1 MTSTPS
7 TPSTERTADPADR
20 VREAAGFLAARSR
33 VRPLE
38 ILFWLVCFAALF
50 VGRSHHLLLAEIA
63 ILALFAVSLDLI
75 LGYAGIVS
83 LGHAAFFGLGAY
95 AAGILARS
103 GIGDPLIGLAAAAA
117 VAAAAGFV
125 TSFLVL
131 RGADLTRLMITL
143 GVASLLYEA
152 ANKLSDVTGGADGLQ
167 GIVVG
172 PLFGRFDF
180 DLYGTTAFAYGL
192 GVLFVVV
199 LGLRILVHSPFGH
212 ALRAIRDNPLRAR
225 AVGIPVERRLVA
237 VYTLAAA
244 IAGLAGALSCQT
256 TAFVSLDVL
265 DFHRS
270 AEVLLVLVIGGS
282 GRLYGAIVGAIVFR
296 LAQDVLSSL
305 TPEYWQFWMGLGL
318 VVLVVVGRDRLAGAV
333 AALFAR
339 SPLGR
344 STQEARP

>member
-1 MTSTPS
+1 MTPIDLPS
-7 TPSTERTADPADR
+7 SRK
-20 VREAAGFLAARSR
+20 AAVGAASAFLAAQSR
-33 VRPLE
+33 LRPLE
-38 ILFWLVCFAALF
+38 IAFWVIAFAALF
-50 VGRSHHLLLAEIA
+50 VGRSHHLLLAEIT

-95 AAGILARS
+95 AAGILAQS
-103 GIGDPLIGLAAAAA
+103 GHGDPLLGLLVAAGVAA
-117 VAAAAGFV
+117 VVGFI

-143 GVASLLYEA
+143 GVASLLYEG
-152 ANKLSDVTGGADGLQ
+152 ANKLDGLTGGADGLQ

-172 PLFGRFDF
+172 AVLGRFEF
-180 DLYGTTAFAYGL
+180 DLYGTTAFAYAL
-192 GVLFVVV
+192 AVLFVVM
-199 LGLRILVHSPFGH
+199 LGLRVVVHSPFGH
-212 ALRAIRDNPLRAR
+212 ALRAIRDNRLRAR

-237 VYTLAAA
+237 VYTLSAA
-244 IAGLAGALSCQT
+244 IAGIAGALSCQT

-296 LAQDVLSSL
+296 LAQDVLSAM
-305 TPEYWQFWMGLGL
+305 TPQYWQFWIGLGL
-318 VVLVVVGRDRLAGAV
+318 VVLVLVGRDRLDD
-333 AALFAR
+333 
-339 SPLGR
+339 LGR
-344 STQEARP
+344 SLVRRILPARRPGEDTP

>member
-1 MTSTPS
+1 MTTPPLPAS
-7 TPSTERTADPADR
+7 RADA
-20 VREAAGFLAARSR
+20 VASAKAFLGAQSR

-38 ILFWLVCFAALF
+38 IAFWLVAFAALF
-50 VGRSHHLLLAEIA
+50 VGRSHHLLLAEIT

-95 AAGILARS
+95 AAGILAQS
-103 GIGDPLIGLAAAAA
+103 GHGDPLSGLVVAAGVAA
-117 VAAAAGFV
+117 VAGFV
-125 TSFLVL
+125 SSFLVL

-152 ANKLSDVTGGADGLQ
+152 ANKMDWLTGGADGLQ
-167 GIVVG
+167 GIMIA
-172 PLFGRFDF
+172 PLLGRFDF
-180 DLYGTTAFAYGL
+180 DLYGTTAFAYAL
-192 GVLFVVV
+192 GVLFVVM
-199 LGLRILVHSPFGH
+199 LALRVVVHSPFGH
-212 ALRAIRDNPLRAR
+212 ALRAIRDNRLRAR

-237 VYTLAAA
+237 VYTLSAA

-282 GRLYGAIVGAIVFR
+282 GRLYGAIVGAVVFR
-296 LAQDVLSSL
+296 FAQDVLSAM
-305 TPEYWQFWMGLGL
+305 TPQYWQFWVGLGL
-318 VVLVVVGRDRLAGAV
+318 VILVLIGRDRLDDLGRRLV
-333 AALFAR
+333 ARVLPARR
-339 SPLGR
+339 SPEG
-344 STQEARP
+344 TP

>member
-1 MTSTPS
+1 MTTP
-7 TPSTERTADPADR
+7 TLPASR
-20 VREAAGFLAARSR
+20 AEAVASAKAFLGAQSR

-38 ILFWLVCFAALF
+38 IAFWLLAFAALF
-50 VGRSHHLLLAEIA
+50 VGRSHHLLLAEIT

-95 AAGILARS
+95 AAGILAQS
-103 GIGDPLIGLAAAAA
+103 GHGDPLSGLVVAAGVAA
-117 VAAAAGFV
+117 VAGFV
-125 TSFLVL
+125 SSFLVL

-152 ANKLSDVTGGADGLQ
+152 ANKMDWLTGGADGLQ
-167 GIVVG
+167 GIMIA
-172 PLFGRFDF
+172 PLLGRFDF
-180 DLYGTTAFAYGL
+180 DLYGTTAFAYAL
-192 GVLFVVV
+192 GVLFVVM
-199 LGLRILVHSPFGH
+199 LALRVVVHSPFGH
-212 ALRAIRDNPLRAR
+212 ALRAIRDNRLRAR

-237 VYTLAAA
+237 VYTLSAA

-282 GRLYGAIVGAIVFR
+282 GRLYGAIVGAVVFR
-296 LAQDVLSSL
+296 FAQDVLSAM
-305 TPEYWQFWMGLGL
+305 TPQYWQFWVGLGL
-318 VVLVVVGRDRLAGAV
+318 VILVLIGRDRLDDLGRRLV
-333 AALFAR
+333 ARVLPARR
-339 SPLGR
+339 SPEG
-344 STQEARP
+344 TP

>member
-1 MTSTPS
+1 MTTPTLPAS
-7 TPSTERTADPADR
+7 RADA
-20 VREAAGFLAARSR
+20 VASAKAFLGAQSR

-38 ILFWLVCFAALF
+38 IAFWLLAFAALF
-50 VGRSHHLLLAEIA
+50 VGRSHHLLLAEIT

-95 AAGILARS
+95 AAGILAQS
-103 GIGDPLIGLAAAAA
+103 GHGDPLSGLVVAAGVAA
-117 VAAAAGFV
+117 VAGFV
-125 TSFLVL
+125 SSFLVL

-152 ANKLSDVTGGADGLQ
+152 ANKLDWLTGGADGLQ
-167 GIVVG
+167 GILIA
-172 PLFGRFDF
+172 PLLGRFDF
-180 DLYGTTAFAYGL
+180 DLYGTTAFAYAL
-192 GVLFVVV
+192 GVLFVVM
-199 LGLRILVHSPFGH
+199 LGLRVVVHSPFGH
-212 ALRAIRDNPLRAR
+212 ALRAIRDNRLRAR

-237 VYTLAAA
+237 VYTLSAA

-282 GRLYGAIVGAIVFR
+282 GRLYGAIVGAVVFR
-296 LAQDVLSSL
+296 FAQDVLSAM
-305 TPEYWQFWMGLGL
+305 TPQYWQFWVGLGL
-318 VVLVVVGRDRLAGAV
+318 VILVLIGRDRLDDLGRRLV
-333 AALFAR
+333 ARVLPARR
-339 SPLGR
+339 SPEG
-344 STQEARP
+344 TP

>member
-1 MTSTPS
+1 MTTPTLPAS
-7 TPSTERTADPADR
+7 RADA
-20 VREAAGFLAARSR
+20 VASAKAFLGAQSR

-38 ILFWLVCFAALF
+38 IAFWLLAFAALF
-50 VGRSHHLLLAEIA
+50 VGRSHHLLLAEIT

-95 AAGILARS
+95 AAGILAQS
-103 GIGDPLIGLAAAAA
+103 GHGDPLSGLVVAAGVAA
-117 VAAAAGFV
+117 VAGFV
-125 TSFLVL
+125 SSFLVL

-152 ANKLSDVTGGADGLQ
+152 ANKMDWLTGGADGLQ
-167 GIVVG
+167 GIMIA
-172 PLFGRFDF
+172 PLLGRFDF
-180 DLYGTTAFAYGL
+180 DLYGTTAFAYAL
-192 GVLFVVV
+192 GVLFVVM
-199 LGLRILVHSPFGH
+199 LALRVVVHSPFGH
-212 ALRAIRDNPLRAR
+212 ALRAIRDNRLRAR

-237 VYTLAAA
+237 VYTLSAA

-282 GRLYGAIVGAIVFR
+282 GRLYGAIVGAVVFR
-296 LAQDVLSSL
+296 FAQDVLSAM
-305 TPEYWQFWMGLGL
+305 TPQYWQFWVGLGL
-318 VVLVVVGRDRLAGAV
+318 VILVLIGRDRLDDLGRRLV
-333 AALFAR
+333 ARVLPARR
-339 SPLGR
+339 SPEG
-344 STQEARP
+344 TP

>member
-1 MTSTPS
+1 MTTPPLPAS
-7 TPSTERTADPADR
+7 RADA
-20 VREAAGFLAARSR
+20 VASAKAFLGAQSR

-38 ILFWLVCFAALF
+38 IAFWLVAFAALF
-50 VGRSHHLLLAEIA
+50 VGRSHHLLLAEIT

-95 AAGILARS
+95 AAGILAQS
-103 GIGDPLIGLAAAAA
+103 GHGDPLSGLVAAAGVAA
-117 VAAAAGFV
+117 VAGFV
-125 TSFLVL
+125 SSFLVL

-152 ANKLSDVTGGADGLQ
+152 ANKMDWLTGGADGLQ
-167 GIVVG
+167 GIMIA
-172 PLFGRFDF
+172 PLLGRFDF
-180 DLYGTTAFAYGL
+180 DLYGTTAFAYAL
-192 GVLFVVV
+192 GVLFVVM
-199 LGLRILVHSPFGH
+199 LALRVVVHSPFGH
-212 ALRAIRDNPLRAR
+212 ALRAIRDNRLRAR

-237 VYTLAAA
+237 VYTLSAA

-282 GRLYGAIVGAIVFR
+282 GRLYGAIVGAVVFR
-296 LAQDVLSSL
+296 FAQDVLSAM
-305 TPEYWQFWMGLGL
+305 TPQYWQFWVGLGL
-318 VVLVVVGRDRLAGAV
+318 VILVLIGRDRLDDLGRRLV
-333 AALFAR
+333 ARVLPARR
-339 SPLGR
+339 SPEG
-344 STQEARP
+344 TP